1 MKISS
6 QHIMNRIN
14 DDINIS
20 DLSKKLFQ
28 LGHENTIDNDIL
40 DIEITP
46 NRGDCLSLLGIL
58 RELSVFF
65 EVNTNFDTYD
75 NEISKF
81 DFDFDNLAPEI
92 CRKITF
98 LKIDVEDEI
107 NEFSGDIFNYF
118 KEHEVNRNNFFTD
131 ISNFVS
137 YELGQ
142 PTHCYDLSKIKGKMI
157 FDEVEDENIFKTLTN
172 REIQLTGKNPVF
184 KIDNDIVNL
193 AGVMGGMNT
202 SCSKQT
208 RSVLIECAHFESENI
223 IGQSIKY
230 DIKSDAAYKFERGV
244 DINIHDF
251 AIRRFIN
258 IINEFAII
266 KNIELYTNSY
276 TKNNCITIPVDVN
289 QINKITGLSLSKEKY
304 TNSLKDLGFIFK
316 KDIIEVPSYR
326 NDIENQNDLA
336 EEIARVIGYDAI
348 PREEIIL
355 SNKPLNKSIIFERNL
370 KNFLIK
376 NNFYEVI
383 NFPFVSN
390 ESKSSISLDNPL
402 DSNKS
407 FLRENLMSSLI
418 NNLTYN
424 EKRQKDSIKLFEI
437 SNVYS
442 FKSEPNSKR
451 KLGLILSGRVSKN
464 YKYFSQKINKDYI
477 RKLFEPIIELDDIS
491 IIEISRE
498 DLDTKN
504 KDKILYVEIDL
515 NKIEFKESL
524 DNQIE
529 KVAFKEFI
537 DYEPISEFP
546 SSNRDIS
553 ISVKNLSN
561 YETLQ
566 NQIFSFQSDILK
578 DVFVFDFYENIKNNE
593 IKIGFRFIFQSKN
606 KTLTDSEINKDMDR
620 LIKLV
625 LNYDGISI
633 PGYEN

>member
-1 MKISS
+1 
-6 QHIMNRIN
+6 MNRIN
-14 DDINIS
+14 DDISIS

-98 LKIDVEDEI
+98 LKIDVEEEI

-157 FDEVEDENIFKTLTN
+157 FDEVENENIFKTLTN

-184 KIDNDIVNL
+184 KIDKDIVNL

-208 RSVLIECAHFESENI
+208 RSVLIECAYFESENI

-230 DIKSDAAYKFERGV
+230 DIQSDAAYKFERGV

-266 KNIELYTNSY
+266 KNIELYTNTY
-276 TKNNCITIPVDVN
+276 TKNNCITIPIDVN
-289 QINKITGLSLSKEKY
+289 KINKITGLSLSKEKY
-304 TNSLKDLGFIFK
+304 TNYLKDLGFIFK

-390 ESKSSISLDNPL
+390 KSKSSIRLDNPL

-407 FLRENLMSSLI
+407 FLRESLMSSLI
-418 NNLTYN
+418 DNLTYN

-437 SNVYS
+437 SDVYS
-442 FKSEPNSKR
+442 FKSEPYSKR

-477 RKLFEPIIELDDIS
+477 RKLFEPIIALEDIN

-504 KDKILYVEIDL
+504 KDKILYIEMDL

-529 KVAFKEFI
+529 KIAYKEFI

-566 NQIFSFQSDILK
+566 NEIFSFQSDILK

>member
-14 DDINIS
+14 DDISIS

-98 LKIDVEDEI
+98 LKIDVEEEI

-157 FDEVEDENIFKTLTN
+157 FDEVENENIFKTLTN

-184 KIDNDIVNL
+184 KIDKDIVNL

-208 RSVLIECAHFESENI
+208 RSVLIECAYFESENI

-230 DIKSDAAYKFERGV
+230 DIQSDAAYKFERGV

-266 KNIELYTNSY
+266 KNIELYTNTY
-276 TKNNCITIPVDVN
+276 TKNNCITIPIDVN
-289 QINKITGLSLSKEKY
+289 KINKITGLSLSKEKY
-304 TNSLKDLGFIFK
+304 TNYLKDLGFIFK

-390 ESKSSISLDNPL
+390 KSKSSIRLDNPL

-407 FLRENLMSSLI
+407 FLRESLMSSLI
-418 NNLTYN
+418 DNLTYN

-437 SNVYS
+437 SDVYS
-442 FKSEPNSKR
+442 FKSEPYSKR

-477 RKLFEPIIELDDIS
+477 RKLFEPIIALEDIN

-504 KDKILYVEIDL
+504 KDKILYIEMDL

-529 KVAFKEFI
+529 KIAYKEFI

-566 NQIFSFQSDILK
+566 NEIFSFQSDILK